1 MADRTKQRA
10 GQRVSVAY
18 PIDEIGNAVVLIGY
32 PHHKVH
38 DGDMF
43 QVSHYDNA
51 VADDANVTF
60 LMRVG
65 AKEAHV
71 TFAGSVGGDA
81 EALLFE
87 KPALSDDGTPLAVW
101 CMNRGANKIP
111 SVSVFLTPT
120 ATNDG
125 AQMHVSFVPGGTH
138 PVQAP
143 GGSARADTEWIF
155 SPNTDYLVRII
166 NRAGSEQEIS
176 LVVQWY
182 DD

>member
-1 MADRTKQRA
+1 MVDRTKQRA

-18 PIDEIGNAVVLIGY
+18 PIDEIANAVVLIGY

-43 QVSHYDNA
+43 QVSYYDNA

-60 LMRVG
+60 LVRVG
-65 AKEAHV
+65 AKPAHM

-81 EALLFE
+81 EALMYE
-87 KPALSDDGTPLAVW
+87 NPAISNIGTSLAEW
-101 CMNRGANKIP
+101 CMNRVANKIP
-111 SVSVFLTPT
+111 ETTVFHTPT

-125 AQMHVSFVPGGTH
+125 AEMHASFVPGGAH
-138 PVQAP
+138 PTQAP
-143 GGSARADTEWIF
+143 GGSARAGTEWILA
-155 SPNTDYLVRII
+155 PDTDYLIRII

-182 DD
+182 ED